1 MISADL
7 VGYKSAMIWVN
18 NLNYILLVIL
28 LSRYNHYRNA
38 PYMFQRHV
46 AVGHVGDQV
55 QECNQNIY
63 TFRNIYF
70 DKYFINFLG
79 VWSCEVTHRV
89 VECRLVVCS
98 SAGPAGS
105 WSGPFSISIIR
116 SRMRV
121 YFSHLLSVT
130 FHYIIIILMSINNV
144 TIHSGA
150 WFR

>member
-1 MISADL
+1 MISADQI
-7 VGYKSAMIWVN
+7 GYKSAMIWVN

-70 DKYFINFLG
+70 DKYFISLLTSWG
-79 VWSCEVTHRV
+79 CEVVKSLIVWSNVGWW
-89 VECRLVVCS
+89 
-98 SAGPAGS
+98 SA
-105 WSGPFSISIIR
+105 
-116 SRMRV
+116 
-121 YFSHLLSVT
+121 HLLVQLTAGLVHSPLVSLDQGCG
-130 FHYIIIILMSINNV
+130 FISHICCPSLFILLS
-144 TIHSGA
+144 
-150 WFR
+150 